1 MADKKI
7 TALTEL
13 TDAPDVT
20 DLVHVID
27 GPSGTPVNKKMTF
40 STLFGGTV
48 PSSSAQV
55 QVAGTAVEL
64 AVQTRTHLVTSTGTG
79 SLQIADGTVIGQE
92 IFVPK
97 ASGTDTNEFT
107 PDDTL
112 GTYEVADI
120 AAVGDNALFRW
131 SGSSWVLVSTGGGG
145 TRAVQAGTGVEVGK
159 EALTCTG

>member
-13 TDAPDVT
+13 TAAPDVT
-20 DLVHVID
+20 DLIHIVD

-64 AVQTRTHLVTSTGTG
+64 AVQTCTHLITSTGTG
-79 SLQIADGTVIGQE
+79 SLQVADGTVIGQE
-92 IFVPK
+92 LLVVK
-97 ASGTDTNEFT
+97 ASGTNTNEVT

-112 GTYEVADI
+112 GAYSVVDI
-120 AAVGDNALFRW
+120 AAVGDNVLLRW
-131 SGSSWVLVSTGGGG
+131 SGGSWAIVSTGGGG
-145 TRAVQAGTGVEVGK
+145 TRAADAGTGVAV
-159 EALTCTG
+159 A

>member
-13 TDAPDVT
+13 TAAPDVT
-20 DLVHVID
+20 DLLHVID
-27 GPSGTPVNKKMTF
+27 GPSGTPVNKKLTF

-64 AVQTRTHLVTSTGTG
+64 ALQTRTHLITSTGTG
-79 SLQIADGTVIGQE
+79 SIQVADGTVIGQE
-92 IFVPK
+92 IFVAK
-97 ASGTDTNEFT
+97 ASGTNTNEVT

-112 GTYEVADI
+112 GAYSVVDI
-120 AAVGDNALFRW
+120 AAVGDNVLLRW
-131 SGSSWVLVSTGGGG
+131 TGSSWAIVSSSGGG
-145 TRAVQAGTGVEVGK
+145 TRAADAGTGVAV
-159 EALTCTG
+159 A

>member
-13 TDAPDVT
+13 TSAPDVT
-20 DLVHVID
+20 DLIHIID

-64 AVQTRTHLVTSTGTG
+64 AVQTRTHLVTITGTG

-92 IFVPK
+92 IFVAK
-97 ASGTDTNEFT
+97 ASGTDTNEIT

-112 GTYEVADI
+112 GTYAVADI

-131 SGSSWVLVSTGGGG
+131 SGSSWVLVSTSGGG
-145 TRAVQAGTGVEVGK
+145 TRAVQAGTGVAV
-159 EALTCTG
+159 A

>member
-1 MADKKI
+1 MADNNI
-7 TALTEL
+7 TALTEF

-20 DLVHVID
+20 DLIHIVD

-64 AVQTRTHLVTSTGTG
+64 AVQTCTHLITSTGTG
-79 SLQIADGTVIGQE
+79 SLQVADGTVIGQE
-92 IFVPK
+92 LLVVK
-97 ASGTDTNEFT
+97 ASGTNTNEVT

-112 GTYEVADI
+112 GAYSVVDI
-120 AAVGDNALFRW
+120 AAVGDNVLLRW
-131 SGSSWVLVSTGGGG
+131 SGASWAIVSTGGGG
-145 TRAVQAGTGVEVGK
+145 TRAADAGTGVAV
-159 EALTCTG
+159 A

>member
-13 TDAPDVT
+13 TAAPDVT
-20 DLVHVID
+20 DLIHIVD

-64 AVQTRTHLVTSTGTG
+64 AVQTCTHLITSTGTG
-79 SLQIADGTVIGQE
+79 SLQVADGTVIGQE
-92 IFVPK
+92 LLVVK
-97 ASGTDTNEFT
+97 ASGTNTNEVT

-112 GTYEVADI
+112 GAYSVVDI
-120 AAVGDNALFRW
+120 AAVGDNVLLRW
-131 SGSSWVLVSTGGGG
+131 SGASWAIVSTGGGG
-145 TRAVQAGTGVEVGK
+145 TRAADAGTGVAV
-159 EALTCTG
+159 A

>member
-13 TDAPDVT
+13 TAAPDVT
-20 DLVHVID
+20 DLIHIVD

-64 AVQTRTHLVTSTGTG
+64 AVQTCTHLITSTGTG
-79 SLQIADGTVIGQE
+79 SIQVADGTVIGQE
-92 IFVPK
+92 LLVLK
-97 ASGTDTNEFT
+97 ASGTNTNEVT

-112 GTYEVADI
+112 GAYSVVDI
-120 AAVGDNALFRW
+120 AAVGDNVLLRW
-131 SGSSWVLVSTGGGG
+131 SGASWAIVSTGGGG
-145 TRAVQAGTGVEVGK
+145 TRAADAGTGVAV
-159 EALTCTG
+159 A

>member
-13 TDAPDVT
+13 TAAPDVT
-20 DLVHVID
+20 DLIHIVD

-64 AVQTRTHLVTSTGTG
+64 AVQTCTHLITSTGTG
-79 SLQIADGTVIGQE
+79 SIQVADGTVIGQE
-92 IFVPK
+92 LLVLK
-97 ASGTDTNEFT
+97 ASGTNTNEVT

-112 GTYEVADI
+112 GAYSVVDI
-120 AAVGDNALFRW
+120 AAVGDNVLLRW
-131 SGSSWVLVSTGGGG
+131 SGASCAIVSTGGGG
-145 TRAVQAGTGVEVGK
+145 TRAADAGTGVAV
-159 EALTCTG
+159 A

>member
-13 TDAPDVT
+13 TSAPDVT
-20 DLVHVID
+20 DLVHIID
-27 GPSGTPVNKKMTF
+27 GPSGPPVNKKMTF

-92 IFVPK
+92 IFVAK
-97 ASGTDTNEFT
+97 ASGTDTNEIT

-112 GTYEVADI
+112 GTYAVADI

-131 SGSSWVLVSTGGGG
+131 SGSSWVLVSTSGGG
-145 TRAVQAGTGVEVGK
+145 TRAVQAGTGVAV
-159 EALTCTG
+159 A

>member
-13 TDAPDVT
+13 TSAPDVT
-20 DLVHVID
+20 DLLHVID
-27 GPSGTPVNKKMTF
+27 GPSGTPVNKKLTF

-64 AVQTRTHLVTSTGTG
+64 AVQTRTHLITSTGTG
-79 SLQIADGTVIGQE
+79 SIQVADGTVIGQD
-92 IFVPK
+92 IFVAK
-97 ASGTDTNEFT
+97 ASGTDTNEVT

-112 GTYEVADI
+112 GAYSVVDI
-120 AAVGDNALFRW
+120 AAVGDNVLLRW
-131 SGSSWVLVSTGGGG
+131 TGSSWAIVSTSGGG
-145 TRAVQAGTGVEVGK
+145 TRAAQAGTGVAV
-159 EALTCTG
+159 A

>member
-13 TDAPDVT
+13 TSAPDVT
-20 DLVHVID
+20 DLIHIID

-55 QVAGTAVEL
+55 SVAGTAVQL
-64 AVQTRTHLVTSTGTG
+64 ALQTRTHLITSTGTG
-79 SLQIADGTVIGQE
+79 AIQVGDGTVIGQE
-92 IFVPK
+92 VHVVK
-97 ASGTDTNEFT
+97 ASGTNTNEVT

-112 GTYEVADI
+112 GAYAAVDI
-120 AAVGDNALFRW
+120 AAVGDNVLLRW
-131 SGSSWVLVSTGGGG
+131 SGSSWSIVSTSAGAAAA
-145 TRAVQAGTGVEVGK
+145 TDAGTGV
-159 EALTCTG
+159 AIQNS

>member
-64 AVQTRTHLVTSTGTG
+64 AVQTRTHLVTRTGTG

-92 IFVPK
+92 IFVAK
-97 ASGTDTNEFT
+97 ASGTDTNEIT

-112 GTYEVADI
+112 GTYAVADI

-131 SGSSWVLVSTGGGG
+131 SGSSWVLVSTSGGG
-145 TRAVQAGTGVEVGK
+145 TRAVQAGTGVAV
-159 EALTCTG
+159 A

>member
-20 DLVHVID
+20 DLVHIID

-92 IFVPK
+92 IFVAK
-97 ASGTDTNEFT
+97 ASGTDTNEIT

-112 GTYEVADI
+112 GTYAVADI

-131 SGSSWVLVSTGGGG
+131 SGSSWVLVSTSGGG
-145 TRAVQAGTGVEVGK
+145 TRAVQAGTGVAV
-159 EALTCTG
+159 A

>member
-13 TDAPDVT
+13 TAAPDVT
-20 DLVHVID
+20 DLIHIVD

-64 AVQTRTHLVTSTGTG
+64 AVQTCTHLITSTGTG
-79 SLQIADGTVIGQE
+79 SLQVADGTVIGQE
-92 IFVPK
+92 LLVVK
-97 ASGTDTNEFT
+97 ASGTNTNEVT
-107 PDDTL
+107 PDATL
-112 GTYEVADI
+112 GAYSVVDI
-120 AAVGDNALFRW
+120 AAVGDNVLLRW
-131 SGSSWVLVSTGGGG
+131 SGASWAIVSTGGGG
-145 TRAVQAGTGVEVGK
+145 TRAADAGTGVAV
-159 EALTCTG
+159 A

>member
-13 TDAPDVT
+13 TSAPDVT
-20 DLVHVID
+20 DLIHIID

-64 AVQTRTHLVTSTGTG
+64 AVQTRTHLITSTGTG
-79 SLQIADGTVIGQE
+79 SIQVADGTVIGQE
-92 IFVPK
+92 VHVVK
-97 ASGTDTNEFT
+97 ASGTNTNEIT

-112 GTYEVADI
+112 GSYAVADI
-120 AAVGDNALFRW
+120 AAVGDNALLRW
-131 SGSSWVLVSTGGGG
+131 TGSSWALVSTSGGG
-145 TRAVQAGTGVEVGK
+145 TRAVQAGTGVAV
-159 EALTCTG
+159 A

>member
-92 IFVPK
+92 IFVAK
-97 ASGTDTNEFT
+97 ASGTDTNEIT

-112 GTYEVADI
+112 GTYAVAAI

-131 SGSSWVLVSTGGGG
+131 SGSSWVLVSTSGGG
-145 TRAVQAGTGVEVGK
+145 TRAVQAGTGVAV
-159 EALTCTG
+159 A

>member
-13 TDAPDVT
+13 TAAPDVT
-20 DLVHVID
+20 DLILIVD

-64 AVQTRTHLVTSTGTG
+64 AVQTCTHLITSTGTG
-79 SLQIADGTVIGQE
+79 SLQVADGTVIGQE
-92 IFVPK
+92 LLVVK
-97 ASGTDTNEFT
+97 ASGTNTNEVT

-112 GTYEVADI
+112 GAYSVVDI
-120 AAVGDNALFRW
+120 AAVGDNVLLRW
-131 SGSSWVLVSTGGGG
+131 SGASWAIVSTGGGG
-145 TRAVQAGTGVEVGK
+145 TRAADAGTGVAV
-159 EALTCTG
+159 A